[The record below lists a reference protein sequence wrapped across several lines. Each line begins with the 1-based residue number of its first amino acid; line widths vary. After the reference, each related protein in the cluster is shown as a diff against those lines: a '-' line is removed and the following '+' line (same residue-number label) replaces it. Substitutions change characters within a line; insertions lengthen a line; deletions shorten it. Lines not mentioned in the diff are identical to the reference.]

1 MAWDFE
7 TDPEFQEKLDWMDQ
21 FVKDEIEPLDSL
33 YGGEVYERPMDKVL
47 ADIIEPMKER
57 VRKERLWACHL
68 GPELGGE
75 GYGQL
80 KLALMNEIL
89 GRTSWGPTI
98 FGTQAPDTGN
108 AEIIAH
114 YGTDEQ
120 KATYLQPLLKGE
132 IISCYSMT
140 EPQAGADPREFTCR
154 AVRDGDEWVINGWK
168 FFSSNARWASFF
180 IVMTVTDPDQEI
192 YRGASMFLVP
202 AGTPGVDIVRNVGLH
217 GEGLNEG
224 SHGLIHYD
232 NVRVPAE
239 NMLGGEGQAFVIA
252 QTRLGGGRIHHAM
265 RTVGQTRK
273 ALDMLVERALS
284 RHTAGTLLADKQTV
298 QNYIADSYAEIMQ
311 FKMFVLYVAWRIDKL
326 KDYKAVRHDI
336 AAVKVLTPQVLHNV
350 VQRSLQV
357 HGALGA
363 TNELPLSGMWQGAAV
378 MGLVDGPTEVHR
390 LTVARYLLKQGRPA
404 EGMWPSE
411 WIPAKQ
417 EAAREKFAEY
427 LEQTVGN
434 L

>member
-1 MAWDFE
+1 
-7 TDPEFQEKLDWMDQ
+7 
-21 FVKDEIEPLDSL
+21 
-33 YGGEVYERPMDKVL
+33 
-47 ADIIEPMKER
+47 
-57 VRKERLWACHL
+57 
-68 GPELGGE
+68 
-75 GYGQL
+75 L

-114 YGTDEQ
+114 YGTEGQ
-120 KATYLQPLLKGE
+120 KAQYLQPLLNGDL
-132 IISCYSMT
+132 ISCYSMT
-140 EPQAGADPREFTCR
+140 EPQGGADPRVFTTR
-154 AVRDGDEWVINGWK
+154 AIRDGEEWVINGWK
-168 FFSSNARWASFF
+168 FFSSNARWASFL
-180 IVMTVTDPDQEI
+180 IVMTVTDPDVEI

-202 AGTPGVDIVRNVGLH
+202 ADTPGVNIVRNVGLG
-217 GEGLNEG
+217 GEPINDG

-239 NMLGGEGQAFVIA
+239 NMLGGEGQAFAIA

-265 RTVGQTRK
+265 RTVGQTKK
-273 ALDMLVERALS
+273 ALDMMIERALS
-284 RHTAGTLLADKQTV
+284 RYSAGSLLADKQTV

-311 FKMFVLYVAWRIDKL
+311 FRLFVLYVAWRIDKL

-363 TNELPLSGMWQGAAV
+363 TNELPLSSMWQRAAI

-390 LTVARYLLKQGRPA
+390 VTVAHYLLKQGRPA
-404 EGMWPSE
+404 EGTWPSE

-417 EAAREKFAEY
+417 DAARQKFAEH
-427 LEQTVGN
+427 LEHQVGA

>member
-1 MAWDFE
+1 MWDFE
-7 TDPEFQEKLDWMDQ
+7 TEPEFQEKLDWMDQ
-21 FVKDEIEPLDSL
+21 FVREEIEPIDALW
-33 YGGEVYERPMDKVL
+33 GEKVYERPMDPTLRQIV
-47 ADIIEPMKER
+47 EPLKQRVKEQ
-57 VRKERLWACHL
+57 RLWACHL

-75 GYGQL
+75 GYGQM

-114 YGTDEQ
+114 YGTEAQ
-120 KATYLQPLLKGE
+120 KTEYLQPLLTGD

-140 EPQAGADPREFTCR
+140 EPQGGADPRVFQTR
-154 AVRDGDEWVINGWK
+154 AVRDGDEWVIDGWK
-168 FFSSNARWASFF
+168 FFSSNAKWASFF
-180 IVMTVTDPDQEI
+180 IVMTVTDPDVDI
-192 YRGASMFLVP
+192 YRGATMFIVP
-202 AGTPGVDIVRNVGLH
+202 AGTPGLIHERHIAVYGH
-217 GEGLNEG
+217 HEG
-224 SHGLIHYD
+224 SHGLLHYD
-232 NVRVPAE
+232 GVRVPAA
-239 NMLGGEGQAFVIA
+239 NMLGGEGQAFAIA

-265 RTVGQTRK
+265 RTVGQAQR

-284 RHTAGTLLADKQTV
+284 RHTAGSLLAEKQTV

-311 FKMFVLYVAWRIDKL
+311 FRLFVLYVAWKIDRM

-357 HGALGA
+357 HGALGV
-363 TNELPLSGMWQGAAV
+363 TDEMPLASMWQGAMT

-390 LTVARYLLKQGRPA
+390 LTVARTLLKNGRKA
-404 EGMWPSE
+404 EGMWPTE
-411 WIPAKQ
+411 WIPGRQ
-417 EAAREKFAEY
+417 EAARAKFAEL
-427 LEQTVGN
+427 LEHEVANQ
-434 L
+434 

>member
-1 MAWDFE
+1 MWEFE
-7 TDPEFQEKLDWMDQ
+7 TEPEFQEKLDWMDR
-21 FVKDEIEPLDSL
+21 FVRDEIEPLDAL
-33 YGGEVYERPMDKVL
+33 WGDKVYERPMDKRL
-47 ADIIEPMKER
+47 ADIIEPLKQR
-57 VRKERLWACHL
+57 VRDERLWACHL

-75 GYGQL
+75 GFGQV

-114 YGTDEQ
+114 YGTDAQ
-120 KATYLQPLLKGE
+120 KTEYLQPLLNGDL
-132 IISCYSMT
+132 ISCYSMT
-140 EPQAGADPREFTCR
+140 EPQGGADPKVFTTT

-168 FFSSNARWASFF
+168 FFSSNARWATFF
-180 IVMTVTDPDQEI
+180 LVMAVTDTEVDI
-192 YRGASMFLVP
+192 YRGASMFIVP
-202 AGTPGVDIVRNVGLH
+202 ADSPGLTIERNIGLL
-217 GEGLNEG
+217 GERINDGH
-224 SHGLIHYD
+224 HGLVHYD

-239 NMLGGEGQAFVIA
+239 NLLGGEGQGFVIA

-265 RTVGQTRK
+265 RTVGQSQK
-273 ALDMLVERALS
+273 ALDMMVERALS
-284 RHTAGTLLADKQTV
+284 RRTQGTLLADKQAV
-298 QNYIADSYAEIMQ
+298 QGYIADSYAQIMQ
-311 FKMFVLYVAWRIDKL
+311 FRLFVLYVAWRIDKL
-326 KDYKAVRHDI
+326 NDYKAVRHDI
-336 AAVKVLTPQVLHNV
+336 AAIKVLTPQVLHDV

-363 TNELPLSGMWQGAAV
+363 SNELPLSRMWQGAAV

-390 LTVARYLLKQGRPA
+390 MTVARTLLKRGRPS

-417 EAAREKFAEY
+417 SAAREKFADYIEH
-427 LEQTVGN
+427 EVGN

>member
-1 MAWDFE
+1 VWDFE
-7 TDPEFQEKLDWMDQ
+7 TEPEFQAKLDWMDR
-21 FVKDEIEPLDSL
+21 FVTDEVEPVDALWGDK
-33 YGGEVYERPMDKVL
+33 VYERPMDEAL
-47 ADIIEPMKER
+47 AQIIAPLKKE
-57 VRKERLWACHL
+57 VQAERLWACHL

-75 GYGQL
+75 GYGQV

-108 AEIIAH
+108 AEILAH
-114 YGTDEQ
+114 YGTEEQ
-120 KATYLQPLLKGE
+120 KQRYLEPLLNGD

-140 EPQAGADPREFTCR
+140 EPQGGADPKVFTTR
-154 AVRDGDEWVINGWK
+154 AVRDGGEWVINGWK
-168 FFSSNARWASFF
+168 FFSSNAKWASFF
-180 IVMTVTDPDQEI
+180 IVMTVSDPDVPI
-192 YRGASMFLVP
+192 YRGASMFIVP
-202 AGTPGVDIVRNVGLH
+202 ADTPGLKIVRNVGLY
-217 GEGLNEG
+217 GDPINEG

-232 NVRVPAE
+232 NVRVPADH
-239 NMLGGEGQAFVIA
+239 MLGGEGQAFVIA

-265 RTVGQTRK
+265 RVVGQTRR
-273 ALDMLVERALS
+273 ALDMMVERALS
-284 RHTAGTLLADKQTV
+284 RHTQGSILADKQSV

-311 FKMFVLYVAWRIDKL
+311 FRLFVLYVAWRIDKM

-350 VQRSLQV
+350 VQRALQV
-357 HGALGA
+357 HGALGV
-363 TNELPLSGMWQGAAV
+363 TNEMPLARMWQGAAT

-390 LTVARYLLKQGRPA
+390 VTVARTLLKQGQPA
-404 EGMWPSE
+404 EGMWPSQ

-417 EAAREKFAEY
+417 DAARVKFAEY
-427 LEQTVGN
+427 LEHEVAN

>member
-1 MAWDFE
+1 LAWEFE
-7 TDPEFQEKLDWMDQ
+7 TDPKFQEKLDWMEE
-21 FVKDEIEPLDSL
+21 FVREEIEPLDSL
-33 YGGEVYERPMDKVL
+33 YGHDVYRRPMDHAL
-47 ADIIEPMKER
+47 ADIIQPMKER
-57 VRKERLWACHL
+57 VREKRLWACHL

-75 GYGQL
+75 GYGQV

-114 YGTDEQ
+114 YGTEQQ
-120 KATYLQPLLKGE
+120 KATYLQPLLNGD

-140 EPQAGADPREFTCR
+140 EPQGGADPRVFVTR
-154 AVRDGDEWVINGWK
+154 AERDGDEWVINGWK

-202 AGTPGVDIVRNVGLH
+202 ADTPGVDIVRNVGLH
-217 GEGLNEG
+217 GEPLNDG

-232 NVRVPAE
+232 NVRVPAS

-284 RHTAGTLLADKQTV
+284 RHTAGSLLAEKQSV

-311 FKMFVLYVAWRIDKL
+311 FKMYVLYVAWRIDKL

-363 TNELPLSGMWQGAAV
+363 TNELPLAEMWQVAAAL
-378 MGLVDGPTEVHR
+378 GLVDGPTEVHR
-390 LTVARYLLKQGRPA
+390 LTVARHLLKQGKAA
-404 EGMWPSE
+404 EGLWPSE

-417 EAAREKFAEY
+417 DAAREKFAEY
-427 LEQTVGN
+427 LEHEVGN